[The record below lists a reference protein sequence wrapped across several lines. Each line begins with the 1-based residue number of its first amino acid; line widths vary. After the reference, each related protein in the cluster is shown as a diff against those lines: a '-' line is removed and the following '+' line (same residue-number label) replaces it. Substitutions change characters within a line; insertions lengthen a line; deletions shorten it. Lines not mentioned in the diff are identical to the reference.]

1 MCWNVSLKD
10 SDESLVWFIVFQKK
24 GKKLYD
30 LGCKTMTTKVV
41 SKDVGV
47 KENGAKGCVT
57 QEYFLMH
64 VPGLTCGK
72 CVYELEDHVG

>member
-1 MCWNVSLKD
+1 
-10 SDESLVWFIVFQKK
+10 
-24 GKKLYD
+24 LYD

-47 KENGAKGCVT
+47 KEYGAKGCAT

-64 VPGLTCGK
+64 VQGLTCGK
-72 CVYELEDHVG
+72 CVYELEDHVE